1 MYAVTYLL
9 VQFDGWYRTWCHG
22 ICVITTFNLFEHLP
36 LFPVAESFLQEGLR
50 KRNVRSS
57 VCQMSNGFVKYIREL
72 KTQAVILETDRR
84 VERALFNIKTSL
96 KYSNTR
102 SLFFTNDSF
111 NSEMSILKLLEII
124 ANNKKYF
131 LMLMW
136 IFLQRMFAMIVP
148 LYSPHSASKLNLPW
162 QYTEEH
168 LGEMQFTT

>member
-1 MYAVTYLL
+1 
-9 VQFDGWYRTWCHG
+9 
-22 ICVITTFNLFEHLP
+22 
-36 LFPVAESFLQEGLR
+36 
-50 KRNVRSS
+50 
-57 VCQMSNGFVKYIREL
+57 MSNCFVKYIREL

-131 LMLMW
+131 LMLM
-136 IFLQRMFAMIVP
+136 
-148 LYSPHSASKLNLPW
+148 
-162 QYTEEH
+162 
-168 LGEMQFTT
+168 